1 VTGLV
6 ESGYPALVLAFLL
19 VELLPIP
26 RTPLAI
32 AAGAVFGI
40 EAAPP
45 ILLASTA
52 GASVGFVLARSVLRE
67 PVRRMLAR
75 RRLTDALLRAVD
87 LEGVRLLA
95 LTRFCSPIPTMVQN
109 FAFGLTRIGFW
120 PFAATTLAATAPQI
134 VFYCYL
140 GAIGRRAAQGEFGAV
155 SLATAGLAVVCF
167 GTAVLIVRRRV
178 AAILSGAS
186 AVDRECC

>member
-1 VTGLV
+1 VA
-6 ESGYPALVLAFLL
+6 SGYPALVLAFLL

-45 ILLASTA
+45 ILLASTV
-52 GASVGFVLARSVLRE
+52 GGSVGFLLARSVLRE

-75 RRLTDALLRAVD
+75 RRLTDALLRAID

-120 PFAATTLAATAPQI
+120 PFAATTFAATAPQI
-134 VFYCYL
+134 AFYCYL
-140 GAIGRRAAQGEFGAV
+140 GAIGRRAAQGELGGPV
-155 SLATAGLAVVCF
+155 SLATAALAILCF

-178 AAILSGAS
+178 VAILSGAS
-186 AVDRECC
+186 AADRECC